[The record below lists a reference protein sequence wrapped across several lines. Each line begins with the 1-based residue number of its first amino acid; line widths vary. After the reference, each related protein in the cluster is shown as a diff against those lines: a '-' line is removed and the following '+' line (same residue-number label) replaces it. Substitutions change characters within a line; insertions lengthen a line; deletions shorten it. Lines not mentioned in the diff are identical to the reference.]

1 MKSSVDFFF
10 NPIVIHLPKIS
21 AVALNKLSFI
31 WRHQIILEQVNA
43 FLKQTCTFNATK
55 FIYSSIQ
62 QFMATKSLTSE
73 EIQKSIQNYQPI

>member
-1 MKSSVDFFF
+1 MKSSGFFF
-10 NPIVIHLPKIS
+10 NPNVIHLSKIS
-21 AVALNKLSFI
+21 AMVLNKLSFI
-31 WRHQIILEQVNA
+31 CHGQIILEQVNA
-43 FLKQTCTFNATK
+43 FLEQTCTLNTTK